1 MAAALSPD
9 GHWLAYVSDE
19 TGQDEVYVRPYP
31 DIDSGKWRISTAGG
45 GSPRWATDTGELFY
59 RNPTDSLVET
69 YSVAISADGQFSAAI
84 PELLFSSEY
93 AEQVSNSYMVAA
105 DGQRF
110 LMMRPEFASNR
121 TGAMVDTNLVL
132 VENFAEELR
141 RLVPADPQ

>member
-1 MAAALSPD
+1 
-9 GHWLAYVSDE
+9 
-19 TGQDEVYVRPYP
+19 
-31 DIDSGKWRISTAGG
+31 
-45 GSPRWATDTGELFY
+45 LFY